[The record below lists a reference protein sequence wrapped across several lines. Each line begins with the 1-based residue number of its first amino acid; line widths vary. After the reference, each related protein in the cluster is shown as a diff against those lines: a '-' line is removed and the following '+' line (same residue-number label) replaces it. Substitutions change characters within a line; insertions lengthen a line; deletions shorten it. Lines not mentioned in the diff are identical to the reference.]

1 MKKLLSMVIIV
12 CLSVNLFA
20 IDLGSLSEEKRL
32 KYLRNSL
39 SIDLGTITE
48 SSAVGTS
55 YYGVAVASEKSRNKT
70 VWTPY
75 YGDQAIS
82 KVDFFKIVGED
93 KLAINQEAVEINN
106 KKNKAI
112 ANTFYGIG
120 YGLAGIGLIIELIPI
135 LKDDY
140 SDNGMTMVTTGLG
153 MVLGGATI
161 ALIGLPFEN
170 KSEQDLNLST
180 NFVIGLSENYN
191 LKLYTSLTK

>member
-20 IDLGSLSEEKRL
+20 IDLGALSEEKRL
-32 KYLRNSL
+32 EYLRNSL
-39 SIDLGTITE
+39 SIDLGTVTE

-55 YYGVAVASEKSRNKT
+55 YYGVAVASGKSKDKT

-93 KLAINQEAVEINN
+93 KLAINQEALEINN
-106 KKNKAI
+106 KKNKTVAY
-112 ANTFYGIG
+112 TLYGIG

-135 LKDDY
+135 FKDDY
-140 SDNGMTMVTTGLG
+140 SDDSMAMVATGLG

-161 ALIGLPFEN
+161 ALIGVPFEN
-170 KSEQDLNLST
+170 KSKQDLNVST
-180 NFVIGLSENYN
+180 NFVIGISENYN
-191 LKLYTSLTK
+191 LRLYASLTK